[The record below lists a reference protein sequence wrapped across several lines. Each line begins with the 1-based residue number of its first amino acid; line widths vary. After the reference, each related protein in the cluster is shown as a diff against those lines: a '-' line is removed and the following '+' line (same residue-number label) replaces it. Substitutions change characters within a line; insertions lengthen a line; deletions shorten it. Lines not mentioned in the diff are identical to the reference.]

1 MLLEK
6 LTEQELDF
14 IEGIHNPITLAEILF
29 NDFDNMGVYD
39 EEKLGNIR
47 IYQESMLSYEYL
59 IDEDPNLSEKQ
70 NFKLR
75 EGAGN
80 IYAFGGR
87 KYGKTM
93 IVEQVDMLVSMCLL
107 QGENV
112 GFSSYDAI
120 HIRGVLDKIVQ
131 VLENHPFFDKILEP
145 RINRSPNYH
154 IYLKSGYTLDSINL
168 NLGSK
173 NPGAQFFQKHLDRL
187 YGEEWSFETDQVHK
201 VRIDAVSENGCVERL
216 AGMTNFTK
224 HSPSGKLFDASEK
237 KSWISNYPQYVS
249 PKWDE
254 EQRQKAI
261 QDHGGEGSASY
272 RIFVDGE
279 VVTEGIS
286 VFDMER
292 VKQCYLED
300 KIIKHFEVT
309 KDEFDFF
316 ENIIVVDRPNNADRI
331 FICADIG
338 ESAPTEIIILAE
350 INKKYRYLYNITLY
364 NLTDKQQYKI
374 FKFITEKT
382 SANIIAMDTTEGTG
396 RAIFRGL
403 NEIYPAEN
411 LCWVSFNEKLD
422 VDFEKDEFER
432 FVFKDGKPVYKEE
445 FVTDWSIIRLKILLY
460 DKIFELPLDF
470 KLELQM
476 TSVVSMISGKRN
488 IYQCLAEE
496 DHLFSAFRV
505 FAIAAWNYEFKI
517 ARSLKRK
524 KHDKLGV

>member
-6 LTEQELDF
+6 ITEEQLDF
-14 IEGIHNPITLAEILF
+14 IEGIHNPIALAEILF
-29 NDFDNMGVYD
+29 SDFDNMGKFD
-39 EEKLGNIR
+39 EEHFGHIR
-47 IYQESMLSYEYL
+47 LYQESMLSYEYYL
-59 IDEDPNLSEKQ
+59 DEDPNLSEKE

-75 EGAGN
+75 EGCGN

-87 KYGKTM
+87 KYGKTI
-93 IVEQVDMLVSMCLL
+93 IVEQIDMLDSMVLL

-120 HIRGVLDKIVQ
+120 HIRGVLEKIVQ
-131 VLENHPFFDKILEP
+131 VLETHPFFDKILEP
-145 RINRSPNYH
+145 KINRSPNYH

-187 YGEEWSFETDQVHK
+187 YGEEWSFETEDVHK
-201 VRIDAVSENGCVERL
+201 KRLDAISENGCVERL

-224 HSPSGKLFDASEK
+224 HSPSGRIFDDSHK
-237 KSWISNYPQYVS
+237 KPWISNYPQYVS

-254 EQRQKAI
+254 EQRAVAI
-261 QDHGGEGSASY
+261 REHGGEGSASF

-279 VVTEGIS
+279 VVTEGIN
-286 VFDMER
+286 VFDMDR

-300 KIIKHFEVT
+300 KEIKHFEIT

-316 ENIIVVDRPNNADRI
+316 ENIIIVDRPSNATNI
-331 FICADIG
+331 YICADIG

-374 FKFITEKT
+374 FKFIIEKT

-403 NEIYPAEN
+403 NEIYPSDN

-422 VDFEKDEFER
+422 IDFEKDEFGR
-432 FVFKDGKPVYKEE
+432 IVFKDGSPVYKEE

-460 DKIFELPLDF
+460 DKLLELPLDF
-470 KLELQM
+470 KFEIQI

-505 FAIAAWNYEFKI
+505 FTIAQWNYEFKTVK
-517 ARSLKRK
+517 ALKK
-524 KHDKLGV
+524 KKFAKMGV